1 MRCPLP
7 VRRQPLH
14 RRTNLLRR
22 PRLTTPPLRNRKRP
36 APDAS
41 PPPTKIGRGEAVSLV
56 TTVPCRPILRLAGNT
71 SPRPRVE
78 QVTFSLDRT
87 NTNNNNSHYFLT
99 NNDRF
104 VFHAAAYRS
113 TRPRWFRMIL

>member
-36 APDAS
+36 APDAL
-41 PPPTKIGRGEAVSLV
+41 PPPTKIGRGKRS
-56 TTVPCRPILRLAGNT
+56 PWYYRPVQTHSAARGENFPT
-71 SPRPRVE
+71 PPR
-78 QVTFSLDRT
+78 
-87 NTNNNNSHYFLT
+87 
-99 NNDRF
+99 
-104 VFHAAAYRS
+104 
-113 TRPRWFRMIL
+113 